1 MSRIELSVLGC
12 NIAIDC
18 RDAHARA
25 IVMANYS
32 LLRAQR
38 DGPAVLRY
46 AIDRDKSSQQFLIS
60 RDRQGSATISDD
72 AELLYLLEKDITV
85 EVQKLRADLY
95 FVHGAALELAD
106 TGKALALIAPSGF
119 GKSTT
124 AWGMLHHGFTYLS
137 DELVPLDLPT
147 MLVYP
152 YPHALCLKKYPP
164 AGYPVPMGALHTSRT
179 IHIPPELMP
188 SAACSQPVTLA
199 AIFFVEYTPEIRE
212 PAVEPVSIAE
222 AAARIFANALNPL
235 AHCGD
240 GLDGAVQVAKS
251 VPSFKFFVPSLNPT
265 CRFIKNIFQQ
275 ALLKTPLC

>member
-1 MSRIELSVLGC
+1 MSRIRLSVLSC

-18 RDAHARA
+18 ADPHAHA

-38 DGPAVLRY
+38 DEPAVLRY
-46 AIDRDKSSQQFLIS
+46 AIDRDKSSEQFLLS
-60 RDRQGSATISDD
+60 SDRQRSSTTSDD
-72 AELLYLLEKDITV
+72 AELLYLLEKDITI

-152 YPHALCLKKYPP
+152 YPHALCLKKNPP
-164 AGYPVPMGALHTSRT
+164 DGYPVPR
-179 IHIPPELMP
+179 ELYIL
-188 SAACSQPVTLA
+188 PVR
-199 AIFFVEYTPEIRE
+199 YT
-212 PAVEPVSIAE
+212 
-222 AAARIFANALNPL
+222 
-235 AHCGD
+235 
-240 GLDGAVQVAKS
+240 
-251 VPSFKFFVPSLNPT
+251 
-265 CRFIKNIFQQ
+265 
-275 ALLKTPLC
+275 